1 MQVLSIEFMYQNV
14 NLVLAKTNQRGIRV
28 VKAVK
33 SPFPEN
39 WFSNDGIKD
48 VHALGIWLK
57 NLIAANGM
65 ASKKCHV
72 VINNNHIV
80 SHDVELPVTDPKKF
94 HRVVH
99 NELINAMHLDS
110 DVVTDYLLLDETNTE
125 EEGHFAKVYGFAINE
140 TLLNE
145 YLAVIRIAGLIPET
159 VEPGNSALLK
169 LVDHLP
175 HYGKQEQLLV
185 ADIGLEAT
193 RLYLY
198 HQQRF
203 NILYTTRYIGMGPDE
218 SDRKIQS
225 AINTIDKVAQYAYSL
240 HNAGISLVAL
250 AGNDE
255 WLPQIK
261 ESLETSI
268 GLKCAYLD
276 LTPTVYSSKTSELQ
290 FVNAFGTILRR
301 KS

>member
-28 VKAVK
+28 IRTVK
-33 SPFPEN
+33 SPFPES

-65 ASKKCHV
+65 TSKKCHV

-80 SHDVELPVTDPKKF
+80 SHDVELPMADPKKF
-94 HRVVH
+94 YRVVH
-99 NELINAMHLDS
+99 NELINAMHLDP
-110 DVVTDYLLLDETNTE
+110 DVVTDYLVLDETNSE
-125 EEGHFAKVYGFAINE
+125 DEGHFVKVYGFAISE
-140 TLLNE
+140 PILNE
-145 YLAVIRIAGLIPET
+145 YLAAIRVAGLIPET

-198 HQQRF
+198 HQQKF

-218 SDRKIQS
+218 SDRKIQT

-250 AGNDE
+250 TGNDE
-255 WLPQIK
+255 WLPEIK
-261 ESLETSI
+261 ETLENSI

-276 LTPTVYSSKTSELQ
+276 LNPAVYSSKSNELQ

>member
-1 MQVLSIEFMYQNV
+1 MQVLSIEFMFQNV
-14 NLVLAKTNQRGIRV
+14 NLVLAKTNQRGVRV
-28 VKAVK
+28 LRSVK
-33 SPFPEN
+33 SPLPES

-57 NLIAANGM
+57 NLIAANEM
-65 ASKKCHV
+65 ISKKCRV

-99 NELINAMHLDS
+99 NELINAMHLNPE
-110 DVVTDYLLLDETNTE
+110 VVTDYLILEETNSE
-125 EEGHFAKVYGFAINE
+125 EEGHFAKVYGFAISE
-140 TLLNE
+140 PILNE
-145 YLAVIRIAGLIPET
+145 YLAAIRIAGLIPES

-169 LVDHLP
+169 LVDSLP
-175 HYGKQEQLLV
+175 HYGNQEQLLI
-185 ADIGLEAT
+185 ADVGLEAT

-198 HQQRF
+198 HQQKF

-255 WLPQIK
+255 WLPEIK
-261 ESLETSI
+261 DSVENSI

-276 LTPTVYSSKTSELQ
+276 VTPTVYSSKTTELQ
-290 FVNAFGTILRR
+290 FVNAIGTILRR
-301 KS
+301 KA